1 MAKCNQ
7 LTALPFKGL
16 TLSPPIPLRLYSTL
30 CHTGLSH
37 HFFLIFV
44 VRALWCSHYGTE
56 PFEQQQFGTAG
67 VEGIKNLVV
76 D

>member
-37 HFFLIFV
+37 HFFNFWRSDALVLI
-44 VRALWCSHYGTE
+44 LWRWTLR
-56 PFEQQQFGTAG
+56 TAA
-67 VEGIKNLVV
+67 IWNSWCWR